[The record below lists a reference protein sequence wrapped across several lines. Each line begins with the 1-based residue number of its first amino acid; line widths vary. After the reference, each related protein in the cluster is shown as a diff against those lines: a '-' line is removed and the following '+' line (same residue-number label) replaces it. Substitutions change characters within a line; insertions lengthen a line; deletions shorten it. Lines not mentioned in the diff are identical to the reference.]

1 VYYTAASFEVPSH
14 FPNRVLRCMF
24 LAHAA
29 YGKICNAENQTWK
42 RCVPRE
48 RKPELAQ
55 AQQQVDET
63 VRDEQ
68 LIADVAH
75 GDRGAFEAL
84 YDRYS
89 SSVFGLGLRM
99 LGNREQAEEA
109 VQEIF
114 WRVWQRAKS
123 FDPNRS
129 FAPWLFGIAHN
140 YCIDELRR
148 RRVRPQPVY
157 EDDEH
162 PILSAIPDTVDV
174 GETALLGEQR
184 RVVLD
189 ALQELPNEQRQA
201 LELAYFGG
209 LTQQEIADRL
219 GNPLGTVKTRMRLGL
234 QKLRTILQRQ
244 GFAES

>member
-1 VYYTAASFEVPSH
+1 
-14 FPNRVLRCMF
+14 M
-24 LAHAA
+24 
-29 YGKICNAENQTWK
+29 
-42 RCVPRE
+42 
-48 RKPELAQ
+48 AQ

-68 LIADVAH
+68 LIAEVAR
-75 GDRGAFEAL
+75 GDRRAFEAL

-89 SSVFGLGLRM
+89 SAVFGLALRM

-114 WRVWQRAKS
+114 WRIWQRAQS

-140 YCIDELRR
+140 YSIDELRR

-162 PILSAIPDTVDV
+162 PILSAIPDDTDV
-174 GETALLGEQR
+174 GATALLGEQR
-184 RVVLD
+184 RIVLD

-244 GFAES
+244 GFAEP